1 MDIGAYTTG
10 QKIVLGGAAVAA
22 IAAFLP
28 WFSIELLGTSASVNG
43 IDRDGVF
50 SFIFALLVVGF
61 VLYAGPRSRGRKTTA
76 AVLILGLL
84 IALIGGAYIYDPWIG
99 VEQTVTDEQRSLID
113 IGIGLYLTLVGG
125 ALVVIGTLYDTQ

>member
-1 MDIGAYTTG
+1 
-10 QKIVLGGAAVAA
+10 
-22 IAAFLP
+22 
-28 WFSIELLGTSASVNG
+28 
-43 IDRDGVF
+43 
-50 SFIFALLVVGF
+50 
-61 VLYAGPRSRGRKTTA
+61 LYAGPRSRGRKTTA